1 VGLKQPRAGVGA
13 PVAII
18 PARYASTRF
27 PGKPLA
33 LIAGKTMIE
42 HVWRRCQES
51 GAFSRVIIATDDE
64 RIAAAVSAFAEVA
77 RTSSSCPSG
86 MDRVAA
92 VVRGLP
98 EEAAIAHVQGDEP
111 AVHPESLRQLA
122 QALAA
127 PAVGMATLVR
137 RLLPAE
143 RRNPNV
149 VKVALALNGEALYFS
164 RSDIPHQSG
173 AVVPPRYAH
182 LGLYAYRREV
192 LLQLASLPPSPLEL
206 SEQLEQLRALENGIR
221 IHCVLTTHHSLA
233 VDVPEDVA
241 RAEAALST
249 QSD

>member
-1 VGLKQPRAGVGA
+1 
-13 PVAII
+13 
-18 PARYASTRF
+18 
-27 PGKPLA
+27 
-33 LIAGKTMIE
+33 
-42 HVWRRCQES
+42 
-51 GAFSRVIIATDDE
+51 
-64 RIAAAVSAFAEVA
+64 
-77 RTSSSCPSG
+77 

-92 VVRGLP
+92 VARGLP

-111 AVHPESLRQLA
+111 VVHPESLRQLA

-127 PAVGMATLVR
+127 PAVGMVTLVR

-192 LLQLASLPPSPLEL
+192 LLRLASLPPSPLEL
-206 SEQLEQLRALENGIR
+206 AEQLEQLRALENGIR
-221 IHCVLTTHHSLA
+221 IHCVMTTHHSLA